1 MFVMR
6 LGVLLEGV
14 DDVPDELACADAAR
28 SFSFSFPRPVTVLK
42 TLTNGLIS
50 RLKPPELEA
59 LDEPDPAFA
68 RLDDPD
74 DVEVAGVG
82 RPSDSCAVAGW
93 KLGRGL

>member
-28 SFSFSFPRPVTVLK
+28 SFSFSFPRPVAVLK
-42 TLTNGLIS
+42 PLTNEFIS
-50 RLKPPELEA
+50 RLKPELEA
-59 LDEPDPAFA
+59 LEELDPAFA

>member
-28 SFSFSFPRPVTVLK
+28 SFSFSFPRPVAVLK
-42 TLTNGLIS
+42 TLTNGFIS
-50 RLKPPELEA
+50 RLKPELEA
-59 LDEPDPAFA
+59 LGEPDPALA

-74 DVEVAGVG
+74 EVEVAGVE
-82 RPSDSCAVAGW
+82 RPSDGCAVAGW
-93 KLGRGL
+93 KLGLGL

>member
-28 SFSFSFPRPVTVLK
+28 SFSFSFPRPVAVLK
-42 TLTNGLIS
+42 TLTNGFIS
-50 RLKPPELEA
+50 RLKPELEA
-59 LDEPDPAFA
+59 FDEPDPALA
-68 RLDDPD
+68 RLDEPD

-82 RPSDSCAVAGW
+82 RPSDSCAVAAW

>member
-14 DDVPDELACADAAR
+14 DDVPDELACANAAR

-50 RLKPPELEA
+50 RLKPELEA
-59 LDEPDPAFA
+59 FDEPDPALA
-68 RLDDPD
+68 RLDEPD